1 MQSDVDFLGMAPG
14 PCRPVPLL
22 TIGGHL
28 ARLDGLLYGGTAIA
42 APMAAAG
49 GG

>member
-14 PCRPVPLL
+14 PGADRFRF

-42 APMAAAG
+42 ASRNCWR
-49 GG
+49 